1 MGTDA
6 ADTEVQ
12 VVVFE
17 LAGEDFALPVQ
28 HVREILTWQPVTAVP
43 RTADHVLG
51 ITNIRGQVTPVVSL
65 RAILGLGEAEI
76 DRRTRIVVVELGD
89 EVGGLVVDAVKEVL
103 RVSSENMTQ
112 PSDVVSHAEH
122 LKAVI
127 QVGERLI
134 LLLDAAS
141 IVREGGLSAAAA
153 AADTAG
159 TVDTVD
165 TAATA

>member
-1 MGTDA
+1 MATEA

-17 LAGEDFALPVQ
+17 LGGEDYALPVQ

-65 RAILGLGEAEI
+65 RRILGLDEAEV
-76 DRRTRIVVVELGD
+76 DRRTRIVVVEHDD

-103 RVSSENMTQ
+103 RVSSQNMNQ
-112 PSDVVSHAEH
+112 PSDVVNDAQY
-122 LKAVI
+122 LRAVI
-127 QVGERLI
+127 QTGERLI
-134 LLLDAAS
+134 LLLDAAT
-141 IVREGGLSAAAA
+141 IVEEGGLSAALA
-153 AADTAG
+153 AADAP
-159 TVDTVD
+159 
-165 TAATA
+165 ATG